1 MHKTTFVIA
10 GNFREY
16 VEYKAKKAWSN
27 TSFRFVANKDSLRG
41 QKNLDGV
48 AIGTWYKRH
57 DIKDILFAI
66 FLQANSPRK
75 IKAYKELE
83 QQYGVLVSSDNENS
97 KIL

>member
-83 QQYGVLVSSDNENS
+83 KQYYNLLYKNENLS
-97 KIL
+97 EV

>member
-1 MHKTTFVIA
+1 MDKITFVIA

-27 TSFRFVANKDSLRG
+27 TSFRYVANKDSLRG

-57 DIKDILFAI
+57 DIQDILIVLASQSFSEEKQKS
-66 FLQANSPRK
+66 FKHLERQYHLL
-75 IKAYKELE
+75 IK
-83 QQYGVLVSSDNENS
+83 DENLS
-97 KIL
+97 EV

>member
-41 QKNLDGV
+41 HQNLDGV

-57 DIKDILFAI
+57 DIVDILYAL
-66 FLQANSPRK
+66 FLQATSVEK
-75 IKAYKELE
+75 IAAYKSLE
-83 QQYGVLVSSDNENS
+83 KQYHLLIKDENLS
-97 KIL
+97 EV